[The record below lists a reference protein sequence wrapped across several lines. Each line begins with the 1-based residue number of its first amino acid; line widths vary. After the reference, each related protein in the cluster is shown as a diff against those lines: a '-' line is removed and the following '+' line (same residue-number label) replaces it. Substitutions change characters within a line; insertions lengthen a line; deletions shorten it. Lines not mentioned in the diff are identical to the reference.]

1 MRRLLLVGL
10 VLCLAAALAA
20 EVIERIAVS
29 VARRVI
35 TQSDLHMEIRL
46 SAFLN
51 QSAPDLGAANR
62 RLTAERL
69 VDRALFETEM
79 EIGRYPAPQMK
90 EIEAELAALR
100 KERFPSEAA
109 YRQALTTY
117 RIGERDLR
125 LYLVQQL
132 AVLRF
137 IDARFGPG
145 VQILEP
151 DVSDYYTGR
160 FVKQWEKTGK
170 GPVPAL
176 EEVHDTIAESLRA
189 EQVNRLVEQWLK
201 ETRSRTRIEFKP
213 EAFQ

>member
-1 MRRLLLVGL
+1 MRCLFLEL
-10 VLCLAAALAA
+10 VLCLAAASAA
-20 EVIERIAVS
+20 EVIDRIAVT
-29 VARRVI
+29 VAKRVI
-35 TQSDLHMEIRL
+35 TQSDILLEIRL

-51 QSAPDLGAANR
+51 QTAPDFGPASR
-62 RLTAERL
+62 KLTAERL
-69 VDRALFETEM
+69 ADRALFDSEM
-79 EIGRYPAPQMK
+79 EIGRYTAPQMK
-90 EIEAELAALR
+90 EVEPELAALK
-100 KERFPSEAA
+100 KERYLSEEA
-109 YRQALTTY
+109 YRQALTKY
-117 RIGERDLR
+117 RINEEDLR
-125 LYLVQQL
+125 LYLLQQL

-176 EEVHDTIAESLRA
+176 EEVHGTIEESLRA
-189 EQVNRLVEQWLK
+189 EQVNRLMDQWLK
-201 ETRSRTRIEFKP
+201 EARSRTRIEFKP